1 MVGIKHGEFYFRPV
15 TLDTYALPPT
25 LPPPIQ
31 DMACQCRARM
41 MSPGV
46 SITMESDIA
55 LVMMSLLYQILL
67 FKQCLC
73 LFRVPQWAF
82 VLEKAQPIKGS
93 SWLNVC
99 VCIWKALNQ
108 VNVDRSL
115 LLAELKTRSALS
127 SPLLPP
133 LLPFTRWAN
142 HKTDWI
148 IVRFPSNFTFCLE
161 SIHNTRAI
169 SDYSF

>member
-1 MVGIKHGEFYFRPV
+1 MTNIVYGTPCPSQ
-15 TLDTYALPPT
+15 TA
-25 LPPPIQ
+25 PIQ

-55 LVMMSLLYQILL
+55 MVMMSLL

-73 LFRVPQWAF
+73 LFRVPQWAL

-99 VCIWKALNQ
+99 VCI
-108 VNVDRSL
+108 
-115 LLAELKTRSALS
+115 
-127 SPLLPP
+127 
-133 LLPFTRWAN
+133 
-142 HKTDWI
+142 
-148 IVRFPSNFTFCLE
+148 
-161 SIHNTRAI
+161 
-169 SDYSF
+169 